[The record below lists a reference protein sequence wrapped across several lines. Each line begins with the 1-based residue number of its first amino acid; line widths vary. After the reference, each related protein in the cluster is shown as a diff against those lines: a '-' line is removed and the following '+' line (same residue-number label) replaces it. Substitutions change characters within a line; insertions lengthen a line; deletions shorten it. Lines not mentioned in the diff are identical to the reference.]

1 MYNQLKVQQLRDGM
15 MRNCL
20 SRLLLLGVLAGCDG
34 STDPIMCTRELR
46 FGIQMEVINAESR
59 NPSAAGA
66 TMTLNEDTYF
76 ESIVGIED
84 NSMLVGAPERAG
96 TYIVTVARSGYHTWV
111 QTDVVVTADE
121 CHVQTVSLIAE
132 LEPI

>member
-1 MYNQLKVQQLRDGM
+1 

-20 SRLLLLGVLAGCDG
+20 SRLLLLGVLTGCDG

-96 TYIVTVARSGYHTWV
+96 TYIVTVARAGYHTWV